1 MAEVNPAGF
10 PGLELLATAV
20 AILDGEYV
28 VRYTNPAAENLLGAG
43 AKSLIGQP
51 FPALFTDSRTLER
64 MLAEALAVHWSYRA
78 QNVRYERP
86 GREPLPLSC
95 MVAPIDVPGASLLVE
110 LRPIQEQLRLERE
123 ERLLDQQETT
133 RELLRNLAHEIKN
146 PLGGLRGS
154 AQLLE
159 RELDR
164 PELREYT
171 QVIIKEADRL
181 QVLLDRL
188 LTPRRAVQLA
198 AVNIHEVL
206 ERVRSLVQ
214 AEFPSGISVLR
225 NYDPSVPDLVGDIE
239 QLIQAV
245 LNVVRNAAQAL
256 LSGANS
262 GRGGTIVLRTRSA
275 RQVTI
280 ARQRH
285 KLALELQVID
295 DGPGVPEEIRD
306 RVFNP
311 LVSGREGGS
320 GIGLA
325 LVQAYVQNHG
335 GVVEFDSRPGR
346 TVFTLLLPLA

>member
-1 MAEVNPAGF
+1 MVASYA
-10 PGLELLATAV
+10 GLEFLATAV
-20 AILDGEYV
+20 VAIDEAYV
-28 VRYTNPAAENLLGAG
+28 VRYANPAAENLLGAG
-43 AKSLIGQP
+43 AKSLVGQQ
-51 FPALFTDSRTLER
+51 FLALFAEAAALAGT
-64 MLAEALAVHWSYRA
+64 LAEALAAHWSYRA
-78 QNVRYERP
+78 QVVNYERA

-95 MVAPIDVPGASLLVE
+95 MVARIDAPETPLLIE

-123 ERLLDQQETT
+123 ERLLEQQEAN
-133 RELLRNLAHEIKN
+133 RELIRNLAHEIKN

-164 PELREYT
+164 PGLREYT

-181 QVLLDRL
+181 QALLDRL

-198 AVNIHEVL
+198 QVNIHEVL
-206 ERVRSLVQ
+206 ERVRSLVL
-214 AEFPSGISVLR
+214 AEFPKGISAVR
-225 NYDPSVPDLVGDIE
+225 NYDPSVPDLIGDKE

-256 LSGANS
+256 LSGAH
-262 GRGGTIVLRTRSA
+262 GARGGVIVLRTRA
-275 RQVTI
+275 VRQVTI
-280 ARQRH
+280 ARRRH

-320 GIGLA
+320 GLGLA
-325 LVQAYVQNHG
+325 LVQTYVHNHG

-346 TVFTLLLPLA
+346 TAFTLLLPLA

>member
-1 MAEVNPAGF
+1 MAEVNPAGLR
-10 PGLELLATAV
+10 GLELLATAV

-43 AKSLIGQP
+43 AKTLIGQV
-51 FPALFTDSRTLER
+51 FPALFTDSTTLKG
-64 MLAEALAVHWSYRA
+64 MLEEALAVHGSYGA
-78 QNVRYERP
+78 QNVSYERP
-86 GREPLPLSC
+86 GRVPLPLSC
-95 MVAPIDVPGASLLVE
+95 VVAPIDVPGAPLLVE

-123 ERLLDQQETT
+123 ERLLGQQETI

-159 RELDR
+159 RELER

-188 LTPRRAVQLA
+188 LAPRRTVQLA
-198 AVNIHEVL
+198 ALNVHEVL
-206 ERVRSLVQ
+206 ERVRSLVH
-214 AEFPSGISVLR
+214 AEFPKGVSVLR
-225 NYDPSVPDLVGDIE
+225 NYDPSVPDLVGDME

-256 LSGANS
+256 LSGANG
-262 GRGGTIVLRTRSA
+262 GRGGSIVLRTRAA

-280 ARQRH
+280 ARQRC

-325 LVQAYVQNHG
+325 LVQTYVQNHG
-335 GVVEFDSRPGR
+335 GVVECESRPGR
-346 TVFTLLLPLA
+346 TIFTLLLPLA

>member
-1 MAEVNPAGF
+1 MAAAYA
-10 PGLELLATAV
+10 GLELLATAV
-20 AILDGEYV
+20 VALDDRYT
-28 VRYTNPAAENLLGAG
+28 VRYANQAAENLLGTG
-43 AKSLIGQP
+43 ARTLIGQR
-51 FPALFTDSRTLER
+51 FTDLFSAAGPLEG
-64 MLAEALAVHWSYRA
+64 MLAEALAAHWSYRA
-78 QNVRYERP
+78 QTVTYERP
-86 GREPLPLSC
+86 GGEPVPLSC
-95 MVAPIDVPGASLLVE
+95 VVTPIDVPGTPLLVE
-110 LRPIQEQLRLERE
+110 LRPIQEQLRMERE
-123 ERLLDQQETT
+123 QRLLGQQETT

-164 PELREYT
+164 PELKEYT

-188 LTPRRAVQLA
+188 LTPRRAVQVARL
-198 AVNIHEVL
+198 NIHEVL

-214 AEFPSGISVLR
+214 AEFPTGISVLR
-225 NYDPSVPDLVGDIE
+225 NYDPSVPDLMGDME

-256 LSGANS
+256 LSSANA

-275 RQVTI
+275 RLVTI
-280 ARQRH
+280 AGRRH

-295 DGPGVPEEIRD
+295 DGPGVPEDIRE

-325 LVQAYVQNHG
+325 LVQTYVQNHG
-335 GVVEFDSRPGR
+335 GMVEFQSRPGR
-346 TVFTLLLPLA
+346 TIFTLLLPLS